1 MDPIIKH
8 LKLTPVYAEYKKKL
22 TIKNSHRAPGSFT
35 RDLLNYKLEFSKEVD
50 LQVPFHQFIRY
61 FEIDDM
67 WKKEILKYHGKPDNL
82 PVGPDGQ
89 RILRGDWKDLN
100 YEKVLMC
107 PKRHTIDQLL
117 LEHVSDQRI
126 ADYLQ
131 KQCGIKNISPAD
143 IHGYRRIFFNIQ
155 VVTMEQTIQAL
166 EYERDSLKQFI
177 DDLDNKICGDE
188 MSLSERIAARKK
200 SEERI
205 EELEDSIRSFQAS
218 HSDAVADAA
227 NLANQS
233 VHAMFLGV
241 MQRAYNRFIMLDRD
255 SSRDAVDPLLKTATM
270 MTKAYE
276 KIEAIEKS
284 EAWQKSSD
292 LNSQEWMLQ
301 LYKESVEDTA
311 RKHLEAA
318 NERLK
323 QLGDTEGLDSE
334 IDFNNIEGIEELGVN
349 YIEEEQESDENEGEQ

>member
-1 MDPIIKH
+1 
-8 LKLTPVYAEYKKKL
+8 
-22 TIKNSHRAPGSFT
+22 
-35 RDLLNYKLEFSKEVD
+35 
-50 LQVPFHQFIRY
+50 
-61 FEIDDM
+61 
-67 WKKEILKYHGKPDNL
+67 
-82 PVGPDGQ
+82 
-89 RILRGDWKDLN
+89 
-100 YEKVLMC
+100 
-107 PKRHTIDQLL
+107 
-117 LEHVSDQRI
+117 
-126 ADYLQ
+126 
-131 KQCGIKNISPAD
+131 
-143 IHGYRRIFFNIQ
+143 
-155 VVTMEQTIQAL
+155 
-166 EYERDSLKQFI
+166 
-177 DDLDNKICGDE
+177 
-188 MSLSERIAARKK
+188 
-200 SEERI
+200 
-205 EELEDSIRSFQAS
+205 
-218 HSDAVADAA
+218 
-227 NLANQS
+227 
-233 VHAMFLGV
+233 MFLGV